1 MNPQLC
7 AHVENLFSKIG
18 CSAPNWG
25 DGVNF
30 SIRVDGTLSV
40 RLVESPADYLVLFSI
55 FDQFDSRAAVDFL
68 KINLINGE
76 AFPYVAAVTD
86 DGKHLVMWR
95 RFDLRMMDEFGLPL
109 LFEDFVQKLEDVI
122 DSRVL

>member
-1 MNPQLC
+1 M
-7 AHVENLFSKIG
+7 
-18 CSAPNWG
+18 
-25 DGVNF
+25 
-30 SIRVDGTLSV
+30 

-68 KINLINGE
+68 KINLINDE

>member
-1 MNPQLC
+1 M
-7 AHVENLFSKIG
+7 
-18 CSAPNWG
+18 
-25 DGVNF
+25 
-30 SIRVDGTLSV
+30 

-95 RFDLRMMDEFGLPL
+95 RFDLGMMDEFGLPL